1 MFPPST
7 VRLVSLGRRRRMKT
21 LARRLSKS
29 RSSADRYGTFDEL
42 RAPVRGGSTGGPK
55 HPDLVTVEVPAGAQ
69 PGQQLKVKLP
79 SGQSVMVTLPP
90 NVQAGSLLQLS
101 VETQWRIAVRL
112 PPTVQPGQMLTAR
125 APDGTTV
132 MFHAPAA
139 ARSGLRIQVALPS
152 RSQKGQRFLNVVV
165 PPEYC
170 HGQQLSARRQAQSAQ
185 RPSPSWRRSSLPSPR
200 RRSGLPW
207 SHGRGPPGP
216 RAALRTGRAAQP
228 PRAQMPRLRC
238 GRVARPK
245 QRDPIL
251 RLFAP
256 QVLSPTGQRL
266 VVRVPPGT
274 PAGTV
279 LRVQLPEPPTKQVVA
294 AALSGGGCS
303 PAWRRLQQL
312 LPAPSPAAPS
322 SPFPAAPVQQPLPT
336 LHARWSFPPFRWS
349 PASVCPRGTGRARR
363 SRSPCPRESTSSC
376 RRLQPAAYILQPVD
390 LQPAACSLQRAA
402 CSL

>member
-1 MFPPST
+1 
-7 VRLVSLGRRRRMKT
+7 MKT

-42 RAPVRGGSTGGPK
+42 RTPARGGSTGGPK

-101 VETQWRIAVRL
+101 VETQRRIAVRL

-139 ARSGLRIQVALPS
+139 ARPGLRIQVALPS

-170 HGQQLSARRQAQSAQ
+170 HGQQLSARRQAQSAP

-200 RRSGLPW
+200 RSSVLPWPRGRGLPW
-207 SHGRGPPGP
+207 P

-228 PRAQMPRLRC
+228 PSRPGPRTKAEAVESC
-238 GRVARPK
+238 GVSTRRRGA
-245 QRDPIL
+245 
-251 RLFAP
+251 
-256 QVLSPTGQRL
+256 S
-266 VVRVPPGT
+266 
-274 PAGTV
+274 
-279 LRVQLPEPPTKQVVA
+279 EP
-294 AALSGGGCS
+294 GGGRALARVIQVKRGS
-303 PAWRRLQQL
+303 PN
-312 LPAPSPAAPS
+312 PNPKP
-322 SPFPAAPVQQPLPT
+322 
-336 LHARWSFPPFRWS
+336 
-349 PASVCPRGTGRARR
+349 
-363 SRSPCPRESTSSC
+363 
-376 RRLQPAAYILQPVD
+376 
-390 LQPAACSLQRAA
+390 
-402 CSL
+402 